1 MNIQDGIVPF
11 KELPLMSKYSMRVIF
26 ERDSR
31 IGPERLEESSENN
44 AMKLD
49 SQEIEA
55 NHQRIYLFH
64 LLFHLCL

>member
-1 MNIQDGIVPF
+1 M
-11 KELPLMSKYSMRVIF
+11 KKYSMRVIF